1 MTPSRQRL
9 RSACTG
15 GCNFAVDPSHSA
27 IDEPIHWTTIADPG
41 KIALVAAAA
50 LGSVGQPQPALD
62 TRGGR
67 RCANEL
73 HAIQGN
79 AVDAIPFVL
88 IDGATSEQALAVLI
102 PLDADTPDRLDA
114 VWRFWSALAA
124 RPLATDP
131 RITPQRR
138 HRLRHMLRAFDGR
151 ACSATYREIAEV
163 LFGVPRVA
171 SDPWKTS
178 ALRDAT
184 IRLVRDGLAMVNG
197 GYRDL
202 LRRRRRR

>member
-1 MTPSRQRL
+1 ML
-9 RSACTG
+9 
-15 GCNFAVDPSHSA
+15 
-27 IDEPIHWTTIADPG
+27 IAAP
-41 KIALVAAAA
+41 A
-50 LGSVGQPQPALD
+50 LGLAAQPHPALD
-62 TRGGR
+62 SGGGR
-67 RCANEL
+67 RRANEF
-73 HAIQGN
+73 HAVQGN
-79 AVDAIPFVL
+79 AADAIPFVL
-88 IDGATSEQALAVLI
+88 IEGATPEQALAAVI

-114 VWRFWSALAA
+114 VSRFWSALAA
-124 RPLATDP
+124 LPPATDP
-131 RITPQRR
+131 RLTPQRR

-163 LFGVPRVA
+163 LFGIPRVA